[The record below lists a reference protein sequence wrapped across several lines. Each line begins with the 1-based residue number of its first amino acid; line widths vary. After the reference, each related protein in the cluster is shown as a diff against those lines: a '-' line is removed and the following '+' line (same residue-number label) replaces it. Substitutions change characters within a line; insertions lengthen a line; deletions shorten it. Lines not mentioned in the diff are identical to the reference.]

1 VSVSLLL
8 VPLAMAGAAAVQA
21 AAGRKADG
29 RLICQVQT
37 RMRDVTLL
45 QAALTDT
52 GATVATGGTGDSL
65 TASWEPET
73 VAAFARDA
81 EGIWSAHVTGVD
93 QEGAVQLMTT
103 VDAAYGRRVQ
113 QAVLERLRDQAPA
126 AGLRLESESVEQ
138 DASVRL
144 VFEVEQERA

>member
-1 VSVSLLL
+1 MSVSLLL
-8 VPLAMAGAAAVQA
+8 VPLALAGAAAVQA
-21 AAGRKADG
+21 AAERKSDG
-29 RLICQVQT
+29 QLICQVQT

-45 QAALTDT
+45 EAALRDT
-52 GATVATGGTGDSL
+52 GATVTTSGDSL
-65 TASWEPET
+65 TAAWAEST
-73 VAAFARDA
+73 ATFTRDA
-81 EGIWSAHVTGVD
+81 DGIWAAHVTGVD
-93 QEGAVQLMTT
+93 QAGAVELMTG

-144 VFEVEQERA
+144 VFEVERERA

>member
-1 VSVSLLL
+1 MSVSLLL

-29 RLICQVQT
+29 RLVCQVQT

-45 QAALTDT
+45 ESALRDT
-52 GATVATGGTGDSL
+52 GATVTTSGDTLSATWAQS
-65 TASWEPET
+65 
-73 VAAFARDA
+73 AATFTRGAD
-81 EGIWSAHVTGVD
+81 GIWAAHVTGVD
-93 QEGAVQLMTT
+93 QAGAVELMTT
-103 VDAAYGRRVQ
+103 VDGAYGRRVQ

-126 AGLRLESESVEQ
+126 AGLRLESESVER

-144 VFEVEQERA
+144 VFEVESERA

>member
-1 VSVSLLL
+1 MSVSLLL

-29 RLICQVQT
+29 RLVCQVQT

-45 QAALTDT
+45 ESALRDT
-52 GATVATGGTGDSL
+52 GATVTTSGDTLSATWAQS
-65 TASWEPET
+65 
-73 VAAFARDA
+73 AATFTRGAD
-81 EGIWSAHVTGVD
+81 GIWAAHVTGVD
-93 QEGAVQLMTT
+93 QAGAVELMTT
-103 VDAAYGRRVQ
+103 VDGAYGRRVQ

-144 VFEVEQERA
+144 VFEVESERA